1 MHINDRIEEAKE
13 LINGIEDDVQK
24 LLSMVQVTVPI
35 AESVVKRVLDRVGQ
49 AKRLFTTEE
58 SHGRHA

>member
-1 MHINDRIEEAKE
+1 
-13 LINGIEDDVQK
+13 
-24 LLSMVQVTVPI
+24 VTVPI